1 MLFRSLNGKP
11 LLAFQ
16 YQHLGEM
23 MTLGSDDATLAGLG
37 VQLNGVTAHLARR
50 MIYLMRM
57 PTFDHQVK
65 VGISWL
71 TRPLADWLKAA
82 R

>member
-1 MLFRSLNGKP
+1 MLFRSL
-11 LLAFQ
+11 LTFQ

-23 MTLGSDDATLAGLG
+23 MTLGADDATLAGLG

-71 TRPLADWLKAA
+71 TRPLVDLLKAV